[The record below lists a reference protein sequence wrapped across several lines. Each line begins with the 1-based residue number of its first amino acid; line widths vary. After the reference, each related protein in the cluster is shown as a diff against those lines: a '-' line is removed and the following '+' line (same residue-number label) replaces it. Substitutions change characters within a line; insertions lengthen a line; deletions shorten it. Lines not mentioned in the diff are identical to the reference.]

1 MTIHNL
7 QDEPESTLGAK
18 PMELEAAEEEEEL
31 PEYGASRSRREEGEE
46 SEAGR
51 KIREQDLEQEVRER
65 NPIRGPG

>member
-18 PMELEAAEEEEEL
+18 PIQEESAEEEL
-31 PEYGASRSRREEGEE
+31 PEYGASRSKREEGEE

-51 KIREQDLEQEVRER
+51 KIREQDLEREVLER